1 MSSAIDALGVTKQFV
16 HSDTLVLN
24 DVNFTIT
31 SGTKVGLIGPNG
43 AGKSTLMK
51 ILAGVIP
58 PSQGSVL
65 IQGHDLTREPM
76 AAKRAIRLVQQ
87 STAFDMFL
95 DGTAALKIAAK
106 FFGAPDPAS
115 NPWVVELI
123 ERFDLTEHMHKPT
136 FMLSG
141 GQLRKLQIIRA
152 LQRPASILIL
162 DEPTVGLDLASKMQL
177 FDVLNQIVREQ
188 GASLMLSS
196 HILSEVESLC
206 DEILLLQ
213 SGRIVAH
220 DQTNNLVQSHGE
232 RSVVLAFG
240 EPGNDSR
247 AIELLARIGIA
258 ATQTAPDRIQFR
270 VGQSINPIE
279 TLAQLTDNGIVISDV
294 IVLPPNLEQAY
305 AAITTNGGPP

>member
-1 MSSAIDALGVTKQFV
+1 MSSAIDALGVTKKFA

-24 DVNFTIT
+24 NVNFTIT

-58 PSQGSVL
+58 PSQGTVL
-65 IQGHDLTREPM
+65 TQGHDLAREPM

-106 FFGAPDPAS
+106 FFGAPDPAR

-188 GASLMLSS
+188 GTSLMLSS

-220 DQTNNLVQSHGE
+220 DQTNNLVQSHDE
-232 RSVVLAFG
+232 RSVMLAFG